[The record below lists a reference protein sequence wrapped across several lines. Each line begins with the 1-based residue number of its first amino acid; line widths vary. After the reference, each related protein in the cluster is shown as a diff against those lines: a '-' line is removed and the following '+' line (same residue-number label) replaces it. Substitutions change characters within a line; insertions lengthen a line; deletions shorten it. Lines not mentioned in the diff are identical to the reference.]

1 MNKMTDLYNY
11 IELKKRM
18 APANVME
25 VVLDDKEIPIRV
37 SILDLSS
44 KATFI
49 AKRYIRNYTTH
60 NWKLRQDKKER
71 KEYKTNRKK
80 AKKEGKRLA
89 GMETKRINDLVN
101 KYIKGYITDEEINCA
116 NSIKTFYIEQAKAAG
131 KSESD
136 IRAELKSAYKV
147 LCQAK
152 CSKERY
158 CRNAIFLLYHLY
170 YDEVRKHKL
179 IIKSMKDNNRTNI
192 LDYYREHRN
201 CRQTMKNLEKIKIT
215 QRRGNIDITLIGRNN
230 KDCYSLPIPHK
241 SDSSCRYLYF
251 NEQVEDGEHQYIVG
265 DESFEKW
272 KHLVEIYLH
281 DCLEDEIKGTLKGK
295 NNFQMR
301 LYKRLDAFYRY
312 LIDCEDF
319 KLNKKA
325 DIAEFLCALFEL
337 DEDEAEKMLVY
348 LGQTKPQKAE
358 FTITSIDSM

>member
-1 MNKMTDLYNY
+1 
-11 IELKKRM
+11 M

-25 VVLDDKEIPIRV
+25 VVLDDENMVKASIRV
-37 SILDLSS
+37 SILDLSP

-49 AKRYIRNYTTH
+49 AEQYIWNYTIH
-60 NWKLRQDKKER
+60 NWKLCQEKKECNDDL
-71 KEYKTNRKK
+71 EEVKK
-80 AKKEGKRLA
+80 RGERLA
-89 GMETKRINDLVN
+89 EMETDRINKLIN
-101 KYIKGYITDEEINCA
+101 NNIEGYITDEE
-116 NSIKTFYIEQAKAAG
+116 KK
-131 KSESD
+131 
-136 IRAELKSAYKV
+136 RAELVGLADEM

-152 CSKERY
+152 CRKERY
-158 CRNAIFLLYHLY
+158 CRNAIFLLYQLY

-179 IIKSMKDNNRTNI
+179 IIESMKDNNHTNI
-192 LDYYREHRN
+192 LDYYREFRN
-201 CRQTMKNLEKIKIT
+201 CRQTMKNLEKIKII

-230 KDCYSLPIPHK
+230 KDCHSLPIPHE
-241 SDSSCRYLYF
+241 SDSACRYLYF

-281 DCLEDEIKGTLKGK
+281 DFLQDEIKGTLKGK
-295 NNFQMR
+295 NNFQMK

-319 KLNKKA
+319 KLNKKS

-337 DEDEAEKMLVY
+337 DEDVDEAEKMLVY

-358 FTITSIDSM
+358 FVISHRTYGQLVRH